1 MCRGLGGDGV
11 VCSSALQVNDI
22 WQRKELRLGEMGKHH
37 PADGQQEPSTCRD
50 ALRDTVLAPAPRAV
64 SLPHPQWV
72 GGVRQLAACIP
83 EMNEA
88 SEARSPDV
96 PRQAVPEKGLMLPQ
110 LRAQV
115 GSWSRT
121 DTQDTDPGREH
132 GFPGGDPHTQ
142 EHREHR
148 VRTPGG
154 THWRP
159 PQAPFCEA
167 ALGKSDG
174 LRGSGERGNTSDLCD
189 IGVRSRAPQGTTGSD
204 G

>member
-1 MCRGLGGDGV
+1 M
-11 VCSSALQVNDI
+11 A
-22 WQRKELRLGEMGKHH
+22 QRKELRLGEMGKHH

-50 ALRDTVLAPAPRAV
+50 ALGDTVLAPAPRAV

-96 PRQAVPEKGLMLPQ
+96 PRQAAGPGLTLRIQTRDVSTASREVTLTLRSTGNTVPAPGF
-110 LRAQV
+110 
-115 GSWSRT
+115 SSRT
-121 DTQDTDPGREH
+121 RRGTD
-132 GFPGGDPHTQ
+132 
-142 EHREHR
+142 
-148 VRTPGG
+148 
-154 THWRP
+154 WRP

-189 IGVRSRAPQGTTGSD
+189 IGVRSRAPHGTTGSD